1 MAKNLESLSTWLNHQ
16 SWISGHHLDE
26 SRFYRAVYQV
36 LKLNEP
42 ETISPDDVREYIIE
56 QFIGV
61 MDEEFLRG
69 KAEEAAERFEIISEF
84 VVANNL

>member
-36 LKLNEP
+36 LKLNEQ
-42 ETISPDDVREYIIE
+42 ETISPDDV
-56 QFIGV
+56 
-61 MDEEFLRG
+61 
-69 KAEEAAERFEIISEF
+69 
-84 VVANNL
+84 